1 HTVITARMRGA
12 SASANSSQLLLR
24 APEVSI
30 PAASST
36 SSARGLMR
44 PLGALP
50 ALKALTSLPSLPAQ
64 WFSIDSASTLRAELW
79 VQRIRMFVVIG
90 SCLPGSPS
98 AARGTG
104 TGDDGRRLAA
114 RSRGRA
120 AGRLARVGAWR
131 RHGLA
136 FVEYGDAAQRVE
148 GLPGDALRIGHPVLL
163 AAGVATGRLAFV
175 EQRHVGGLRASLH
188 L

>member
-1 HTVITARMRGA
+1 
-12 SASANSSQLLLR
+12 
-24 APEVSI
+24 
-30 PAASST
+30 
-36 SSARGLMR
+36 
-44 PLGALP
+44 
-50 ALKALTSLPSLPAQ
+50 
-64 WFSIDSASTLRAELW
+64 ASTLRAELW

-98 AARGTG
+98 AACGTG

-175 EQRHVGGLRASLH
+175 EQGHVGGLRASLH
-188 L
+188 LCEVFGIVSLDAEMVDAGPAAPRGDGEVARS